1 MNRQVTLPTAV
12 LHGLAELDLIERL
25 LKTGHHFSTTS
36 VAMHNVNLPRELCT
50 GAYDAVEMLYV
61 ETFSGDKSL
70 NVFELRKSHTL
81 LTIYECSVLV
91 HARQIGAALITSEG
105 SLIKAAGQMEIE
117 TLDFTWVFYE
127 MMAHSLITTPQACE
141 AACRLQVMFN
151 SSGRIS
157 NEMKHFLN
165 ANRYNKRK
173 CLIQVA

>member
-1 MNRQVTLPTAV
+1 MNRQVSLPTAV
-12 LHGLAELDLIERL
+12 LHGLAELDLIQRL
-25 LKTGHHFSTTS
+25 LKTGHQFSTTAM
-36 VAMHNVNLPRELCT
+36 AMHNVNLPRELCT
-50 GAYDAVEMLYV
+50 GTFGAVEMLYV

-70 NVFELRKSHTL
+70 NMFELRQSHTL

-91 HARQIGAALITSEG
+91 HAKQSGAALITSEG
-105 SLIKAAGQMEIE
+105 SLIKAASQMKVE
-117 TLDFTWVFYE
+117 TLNFTWVFYE
-127 MMAHSLITTPQACE
+127 MMARSLITTPQACE
-141 AACRLQVMFN
+141 AACRLQEMFN

>member
-1 MNRQVTLPTAV
+1 MNRQVSLPTAV
-12 LHGLAELDLIERL
+12 LHGLAELDLIQCL

-36 VAMHNVNLPRELCT
+36 VAMHNVDLPRELCT
-50 GAYDAVEMLYV
+50 GAYGALEMLYV
-61 ETFSGDKSL
+61 ETFSGDKSH
-70 NVFELRKSHTL
+70 NVFELRKSHAL

-91 HARQIGAALITSEG
+91 HAKQIGAALVTSEG
-105 SLIKAAGQMEIE
+105 SLIEAARQMKVK
-117 TLDFTWVFYE
+117 TLHYSWVFYE

-141 AACRLQVMFN
+141 AACRLQEMFN